1 MTERYTQADV
11 NRAARDYLVTCIR
24 TGILDE
30 ADSIVI
36 SPGSRSQGN
45 SWFLYVSKGGAE
57 LVAPPVGADR
67 LGFTAKEAYDNITLR
82 TRCIGD
88 VRRRLLACPTSP
100 PPG

>member
-1 MTERYTQADV
+1 MTERYTQSDV
-11 NRAARDYLVTCIR
+11 NRAAHAYFMACLRAGLVVESDGIR
-24 TGILDE
+24 
-30 ADSIVI
+30 VQ
-36 SPGSRSQGN
+36 PGSRSQGN

-82 TRCIGD
+82 TRCIDD
-88 VRRRLLACPTSP
+88 VRRLLACPTSP